1 MQHSLSVVVIVNQG
15 LQKIQRHLPF
25 EFSVVVDLLYTCKQI
40 IIDRKCGKRQNVM
53 FFFKYLFIH
62 IFKYFYRKSTLSD
75 EKFADFLCSW
85 TSLTY
90 LNSNLKF

>member
-53 FFFKYLFIH
+53 FFFNIYSF
-62 IFKYFYRKSTLSD
+62 
-75 EKFADFLCSW
+75 
-85 TSLTY
+85 TY
-90 LNSNLKF
+90 LSIFIAKAP

>member
-53 FFFKYLFIH
+53 FFF
-62 IFKYFYRKSTLSD
+62 
-75 EKFADFLCSW
+75 
-85 TSLTY
+85 
-90 LNSNLKF
+90 